1 MRLEA
6 LIQLLLAVAFVIAW
20 FLMPTYGVYG
30 GNYSIALMPWG
41 YLVSFFGM
49 SYIVTPPTVFAVW
62 LFALDAGLIPII
74 WRRTRYP
81 LYLSAFFAVLSLM
94 MLLDTILFQQRYL
107 QVKGYAIS
115 PTPNGYLYVYL
126 PHTLVFGL
134 PTYILLALAI
144 LSVFNM
150 VTGARWLDIDVKLI
164 IRRKY
169 VAQHDALDT
178 VELMLRRVNIK
189 YIKSNNEI
197 RVGNVA
203 LIMDGDNLV
212 IRKDSSIEVANIEDA
227 IIELIRA
234 GLSQVIAEGLID
246 YEGE

>member
-6 LIQLLLAVAFVIAW
+6 LIQLLLAVAFVITW

-30 GNYSIALMPWG
+30 ANYSLALMPWG

-49 SYIVTPPTVFAVW
+49 SYVVPPPTVFAVW
-62 LFALDAGLIPII
+62 LFALDSGLIPII

-126 PHTLVFGL
+126 PHTSVLGL
-134 PTYILLALAI
+134 PAYILLALAI

-169 VAQHDALDT
+169 VVQHNALDT

-189 YIKSNNEI
+189 YVKSGNEI

-203 LIMDGDNLV
+203 LTMDGNNLV
-212 IRKDSSIEVANIEDA
+212 IHKDSSVKVVNIEDA
-227 IIELIRA
+227 IIELIKA
-234 GLSQVIAEGLID
+234 GLSQVITEGLID

>member
-1 MRLEA
+1 MRLEV
-6 LIQLLLAVAFVIAW
+6 LLQLLLAVVFVVTW
-20 FLMPTYGVYG
+20 FFMPAYGIYG
-30 GNYSIALMPWG
+30 RDYSIALMPWG
-41 YLVSFFGM
+41 YLVDFFGLN
-49 SYIVTPPTVFAVW
+49 YVAPPPTVFAVW
-62 LFALDAGLIPII
+62 LFALDAGLIPVI

-107 QVKGYAIS
+107 QVKGYAVF

-126 PHTLVFGL
+126 LHTSVLGL

-150 VTGARWLDIDVKLI
+150 ATGAKWLDVDVMLI
-164 IRRKY
+164 IRRRY
-169 VAQHDALDT
+169 VLHRDALST
-178 VELMLRRVNIK
+178 VELMLRRINIK
-189 YIKSNNEI
+189 YVRYDNEI

-203 LIMDGDNLV
+203 LIKDGDNLI
-212 IRKDSSIEVANIEDA
+212 IRKDSSTEAVGIENA
-227 IIELIRA
+227 ILELIKA
-234 GLSQVIAEGLID
+234 GFSQVITEGTID